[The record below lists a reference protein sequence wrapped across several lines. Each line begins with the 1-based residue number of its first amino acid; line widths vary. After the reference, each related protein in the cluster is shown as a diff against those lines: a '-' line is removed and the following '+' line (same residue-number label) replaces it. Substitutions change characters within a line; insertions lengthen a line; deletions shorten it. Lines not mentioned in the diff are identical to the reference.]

1 MTNYLDPFTGQTI
14 SPSQTG
20 YESLTLSSN
29 TTLQW
34 PINGNNT
41 NVVATII
48 EVTATASNLAL
59 AMPPAS
65 QVSTGQ
71 SVLIRNTGS
80 IVFNVTDNS
89 GNILATVLSGISWYI
104 YVTSNSTTAGT
115 WNSVQFGASA
125 SNANATTL
133 AGYGLVSAGTAI
145 NQNYPIQT
153 LNSGTTLNSGYLAQ
167 VVVWTGGVGTLTL
180 PSASSLGNGWFTI
193 IRNSGSGILTLTPS
207 GSDTINGNSTQQ
219 LQLTESLV
227 IVSAG
232 TNTIVVGSTTYTG
245 FSTYAY
251 GRSNLFPYTQLAIS
265 VTGISSSTY
274 TLTATQ
280 ASSVIQSYSGVLSQ
294 SITVILPQTVQLYSM
309 SNQTTGSYSLSFKT
323 SASGGTSYT
332 LTQGNYVMLVS
343 DGTNVYNAQS
353 ASVALAGTALF
364 NSGTASAPSVAFTSD
379 NTTGLYLAGTGI
391 MGVAAGGA
399 QGILVGSSSSASPG
413 LTVPLGIS
421 GGTF

>member
-180 PSASSLGNGWFTI
+180 ASASSLGNGWFVI
-193 IRNSGSGILTLTPS
+193 IRNGGTGILTINPIGT
-207 GSDTINGNSTQQ
+207 DTINGNNSQQ
-219 LQLTESLV
+219 LQLGESLV
-227 IVSAG
+227 IVSS
-232 TNTIVVGSTTYTG
+232 GSNNIGIYTG
-245 FSTYAY
+245 FATYAY
-251 GRSNLFPYTQLAIS
+251 GRSNLFLYTQLAIS
-265 VTGISSSTY
+265 VTGISTSTY
-274 TLTATQ
+274 TLTNTQ

-294 SITVILPQTVQLYSM
+294 NLTIILPQTVQLYSM
-309 SNQTTGSYSLSFKT
+309 SNQTTGSYALSFKT
-323 SASGGTSYT
+323 SASGAITYT
-332 LTQGNYVMLVS
+332 LAQGSYVLLVC

-353 ASVALAGTALF
+353 ASVAIAGSALF
-364 NSGTASAPSVAFTSD
+364 NSGSATAPSLAFTSD
-379 NTTGLYLAGTGI
+379 NTTGLYLAGAGI

>member
-145 NQNYPIQT
+145 NQNYPC
-153 LNSGTTLNSGYLAQ
+153 L
-167 VVVWTGGVGTLTL
+167 
-180 PSASSLGNGWFTI
+180 
-193 IRNSGSGILTLTPS
+193 
-207 GSDTINGNSTQQ
+207 
-219 LQLTESLV
+219 
-227 IVSAG
+227 
-232 TNTIVVGSTTYTG
+232 
-245 FSTYAY
+245 
-251 GRSNLFPYTQLAIS
+251 
-265 VTGISSSTY
+265 
-274 TLTATQ
+274 
-280 ASSVIQSYSGVLSQ
+280 
-294 SITVILPQTVQLYSM
+294 LY
-309 SNQTTGSYSLSFKT
+309 
-323 SASGGTSYT
+323 
-332 LTQGNYVMLVS
+332 
-343 DGTNVYNAQS
+343 
-353 ASVALAGTALF
+353 
-364 NSGTASAPSVAFTSD
+364 TSD
-379 NTTGLYLAGTGI
+379 
-391 MGVAAGGA
+391 AADE
-399 QGILVGSSSSASPG
+399 
-413 LTVPLGIS
+413 
-421 GGTF
+421 

>member
-1 MTNYLDPFTGQTI
+1 M
-14 SPSQTG
+14 
-20 YESLTLSSN
+20 
-29 TTLQW
+29 
-34 PINGNNT
+34 
-41 NVVATII
+41 
-48 EVTATASNLAL
+48 
-59 AMPPAS
+59 
-65 QVSTGQ
+65 
-71 SVLIRNTGS
+71 
-80 IVFNVTDNS
+80 
-89 GNILATVLSGISWYI
+89 
-104 YVTSNSTTAGT
+104 
-115 WNSVQFGASA
+115 
-125 SNANATTL
+125 
-133 AGYGLVSAGTAI
+133 
-145 NQNYPIQT
+145 
-153 LNSGTTLNSGYLAQ
+153 
-167 VVVWTGGVGTLTL
+167 
-180 PSASSLGNGWFTI
+180 
-193 IRNSGSGILTLTPS
+193 
-207 GSDTINGNSTQQ
+207 
-219 LQLTESLV
+219 

>member
-1 MTNYLDPFTGQTI
+1 MTTYLDPFTGQTI

-89 GNILATVLSGISWYI
+89 GNIIATVLSGISWYI
-104 YVTSNSTTAGT
+104 YVTSNSSTAGT

-133 AGYGLVSAGTAI
+133 AGAGLVSAGTAI

-153 LNSGTTLNSGYLAQ
+153 LNSGTTLNAGYLAQ

-232 TNTIVVGSTTYTG
+232 TNTIVVGSNTYTG

-294 SITVILPQTVQLYSM
+294 SITIVLPQTVQLYSM
-309 SNQTTGSYSLSFKT
+309 SNQTSGSYSLSFKT

-332 LTQGNYVMLVS
+332 LAQGNYVMLVS

-364 NSGTASAPSVAFTSD
+364 NSGSATAPSLAFTSD

-391 MGVAAGGA
+391 FGISAGGA
-399 QGILVGSSSSASPG
+399 EGVLVGSSSSASPG